1 MEGDERKAEKGDGEG
16 ERSPILYE
24 EADKRKQNNS
34 QGKGGLDEEHR
45 LKFQTISLQN
55 LHGGSDDSSHGP
67 PHEFVGKDKHGQDVA
82 GAEEPCHEL
91 SRDINLEGPS

>member
-34 QGKGGLDEEHR
+34 QGKGGLDEED
-45 LKFQTISLQN
+45 LLNF
-55 LHGGSDDSSHGP
+55 
-67 PHEFVGKDKHGQDVA
+67 
-82 GAEEPCHEL
+82 
-91 SRDINLEGPS
+91 

>member
-34 QGKGGLDEEHR
+34 QGKGGLDEEDL
-45 LKFQTISLQN
+45 LKLSTNFFFVTEKGLVEIISL
-55 LHGGSDDSSHGP
+55 HR
-67 PHEFVGKDKHGQDVA
+67 K
-82 GAEEPCHEL
+82 
-91 SRDINLEGPS
+91 